1 MIDIVYSIMLI
12 TIRFDLNKRI
22 VVDVMNWF
30 ARDWSECL
38 YYVFGLRVYLLLGVQ
53 WITCI
58 VLTREAYSKTLD
70 KSFPLYEAD

>member
-1 MIDIVYSIMLI
+1 MQMNLIRSIRNTTNKNSIVSIKMIDIVYSIMLI

-53 WITCI
+53 
-58 VLTREAYSKTLD
+58 
-70 KSFPLYEAD
+70 

>member
-53 WITCI
+53 
-58 VLTREAYSKTLD
+58 
-70 KSFPLYEAD
+70 